1 MMNEFEKYVRQ
12 HRAEFDEFKADSSK
26 LWEGISSELEKPKK
40 PVIHLWSRNIFKIA
54 ASVIILL
61 GVAGII
67 GYNLNSNSTSQQGFA
82 SKELNEIDSYY
93 SKMVNIQVKMIER
106 NTKLTIED
114 KKDFLKFM
122 DELDEE
128 YSELLIDLGDNLDN
142 ERVLAA
148 IVDNYRKRIELIE
161 NLLKQINDSKE
172 ISDEN
177 AYVL

>member
-1 MMNEFEKYVRQ
+1 MMNEFEKYVKQ

-26 LWEGISSELEKPKK
+26 LWEGISSKLDEPKA
-40 PVIHLWSRNIFKIA
+40 PVIQIWRKSIFKIA
-54 ASVIILL
+54 ASFIILL
-61 GVAGII
+61 GVSGII

-93 SKMVNIQVKMIER
+93 SKMVNVQVKMIER

-114 KKDFLKFM
+114 KIEFLKFM

-128 YSELLIDLGDNLDN
+128 YQDLLIDLGDNLNN

>member
-1 MMNEFEKYVRQ
+1 MNEFEKYVRQ

-26 LWEGISSELEKPKK
+26 LWEGISAELDEPKK
-40 PVIHLWSRNIFKIA
+40 RVIHLWSRNIFKIA

-67 GYNLNSNSTSQQGFA
+67 GYNLNTNSTSQQGFA

>member
-1 MMNEFEKYVRQ
+1 
-12 HRAEFDEFKADSSK
+12 
-26 LWEGISSELEKPKK
+26 
-40 PVIHLWSRNIFKIA
+40 
-54 ASVIILL
+54 
-61 GVAGII
+61 
-67 GYNLNSNSTSQQGFA
+67 
-82 SKELNEIDSYY
+82 
-93 SKMVNIQVKMIER
+93 
-106 NTKLTIED
+106 
-114 KKDFLKFM
+114 M

-177 AYVL
+177 TYVL